1 MHKISWYLKR
11 LKVMGF
17 REVLYRIHEQLHIIY
32 YRIQYHYRFGLS
44 SVVKFNVKNFSFTNS
59 NVSCLPDLSWEAVSD
74 SDKNKIIDGKICFAG
89 EKWLWEGDDKI
100 WFQSQRSNTTW
111 PKLFFSSI
119 NYRHGNKYGD
129 VRVVWEL
136 SRLQQLVDAA
146 LLSVEVDEK
155 TSANLISSIENQLD
169 SWVKM
174 NPPLCGVNYISSME
188 CALRILSVCHSID
201 MVRDRLGQPDRTCGN
216 LLYLVWSHASFI
228 EKRLSLYSSAG
239 NHTIAEC
246 AGLIFAGVLFP
257 EFNEAKRWRQTGEKI
272 FFKEIKR
279 QIYSDGGG
287 LEQTLWYHVFVLD
300 LLGLV
305 IKLYDYYSLEIEADV
320 IDLYD
325 KGCGFVNTFSSCVE
339 NLPAIGD
346 SDNGYALSRY
356 LNITWSRSFT
366 NDGLFIFKE
375 AGYTVFNDNHTN
387 LSLVFDHG
395 PLGMPPSYG
404 HGHADALSIIFRY
417 KNNDVLI
424 DPGTYT
430 YTSDAVWRKY
440 FRGTKAH
447 NTVVIN
453 GLDQS
458 VQESAFLWSK
468 PYFSDLVAHEQL
480 SNGIIRLLAYHDG
493 YISLGIK
500 HWRGVVIF
508 PDGNLLVW
516 DHLVGVGDYNIELNW
531 HIAGQVQKL
540 DNRFNIINSSDCIAL
555 QVEGGESHLCNGDI
569 SPICGWQSP
578 GYGTKQPTTTIGI
591 KSNAALPVSF
601 VTIISIDG
609 TEINDEVKRKE
620 ISILQGW
627 IS

>member
-1 MHKISWYLKR
+1 MLKISWYLKR

-17 REVLYRIHEQLHIIY
+17 KEVLYRIHEQLHIIY
-32 YRIQYHYRFGLS
+32 YMLQYHYGVGLS
-44 SVVKFNVKNFSFTNS
+44 SDVRFNLENFSFTNS
-59 NVSCLPDLSWEAVSD
+59 NVSCLPHLSWKVVSD

-89 EKWLWEGDDKI
+89 EEWLWEGDDKI
-100 WFQSQRSNTTW
+100 WFQTQRSNTTW

-119 NYRHGNKYGD
+119 DYRHGNKYGD

-201 MVRDRLGQPDRTCGN
+201 MVRDRLGQPDRTWGN
-216 LLYLVWSHASFI
+216 MLYLVWSHASFI

-257 EFNEAKRWRQTGEKI
+257 EFNEAKRWRQTGEKT

-305 IKLYDYYSLEIEADV
+305 IKLYDFYALEIEAD
-320 IDLYD
+320 IINLYN
-325 KGCGFVNTFSSCVE
+325 KGCGFVNTFSSSAE
-339 NLPAIGD
+339 KLPGIGD
-346 SDNGYALSRY
+346 SDNGYALSRF
-356 LNITWSRSFT
+356 LNITWEK
-366 NDGLFIFKE
+366 NNINHGLFIFKE
-375 AGYTVFNDNHTN
+375 AGYTVFNNNHTN
-387 LSLVFDHG
+387 QSLVFDHG

-417 KNNDVLI
+417 KDNDVLI

-430 YTSDAVWRKY
+430 YTGDAAWRKY

-480 SNGIIRLLAYHDG
+480 SNGMIRLLAYHDG

-516 DHLVGVGDYNIELNW
+516 DHLVGVGEYDIELNW
-531 HIAGQVQKL
+531 HLCGKVEQSGNSF
-540 DNRFNIINSSDCIAL
+540 DIINSPDSVSL
-555 QVEGGESHLCNGDI
+555 QVEGGEPFLCNGEI
-569 SPICGWQSP
+569 HPICGWQS
-578 GYGTKQPTTTIGI
+578 YEYGI
-591 KSNAALPVSF
+591 KDSITTLSVKSDSTLPVSF
-601 VTIISIDG
+601 VTKICVDS
-609 TEINDEVKRKE
+609 TEINDDVKCKE
-620 ISILQGW
+620 ITLLEGW
-627 IS
+627 VS